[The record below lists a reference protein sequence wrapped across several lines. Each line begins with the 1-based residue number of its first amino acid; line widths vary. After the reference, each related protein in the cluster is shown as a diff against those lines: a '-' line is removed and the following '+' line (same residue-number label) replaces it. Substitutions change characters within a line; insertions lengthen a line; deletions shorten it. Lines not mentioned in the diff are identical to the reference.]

1 VAALTQWLGTG
12 RRKRGVARVFLRNG
26 SGSIV
31 INGRPYDQYFTNESS
46 RLLCRQALQATETSD
61 KFDVL
66 VLANGGGMTGQAGAV
81 RLGIARALINF
92 NGELRGKLKSMGY
105 LTRDPREHERK
116 KYGQKGARKRFQF
129 SKR

>member
-1 VAALTQWLGTG
+1 MAALTQWLGTG

-26 SGSIV
+26 SGSII
-31 INGRPYDQYFTNESS
+31 INGRPYDKYFTNESS
-46 RLLCRQALQATETSD
+46 RLLVRQALQATETSD

-81 RLGIARALINF
+81 RLGIARALCEF
-92 NGELRGKLKSMGY
+92 NLELRGKLKSMGY